1 MTSINFIEFSL
12 FVVIPVVLIFF
23 VSLAA
28 WIDRS
33 NHPIAVEE
41 RRRRNAESFDTE
53 YDDDDHNH
61 TLESAMTEYYELRN
75 FDRRVGRD

>member
-1 MTSINFIEFSL
+1 MTAINLIEFSL
-12 FVVIPVVLIFF
+12 FVLIPVSLIFF

-28 WIDRS
+28 WIEHS

-41 RRRRNAESFDTE
+41 RRRRNAESFNTE

-61 TLESAMTEYYELRN
+61 TLESEMTSYYELRN
-75 FDRRVGRD
+75 FDRRIGKD